1 MAMGNTTFCTLLV
14 AAVAAAGCAR
24 SEVEPDQGP
33 TTVAPRS
40 ERPAPPH
47 MFIVMTNAGA
57 QLTGAAARI
66 DIRHANPPQPPDVEI
81 SISATSGSGA
91 TWSALT
97 AAPPEF
103 LETLSLTA
111 RVVDG
116 RVVPGTAT
124 VQAGRA
130 NAEAGAA
137 PAGLMSLRL
146 YDGRLMGEASRM
158 DDEHA
163 ARFDGPF
170 IVTCAVPAAVGSID
184 APAPSADGPPPTLIV
199 DEAFESAPC
208 RPYAALGGWSRRV
221 QR

>member
-1 MAMGNTTFCTLLV
+1 
-14 AAVAAAGCAR
+14 
-24 SEVEPDQGP
+24 
-33 TTVAPRS
+33 
-40 ERPAPPH
+40 
-47 MFIVMTNAGA
+47 MTNAGA

-66 DIRHANPPQPPDVEI
+66 DIRHANAPQPPDVEI
-81 SISATSGSGA
+81 SISATSSSGV

-130 NAEAGAA
+130 NADASAA

-146 YDGRLMGEASRM
+146 YSGRLVGEASRM

-170 IVTCAVPAAVGSID
+170 IVTCAVPAALVAVD
-184 APAPSADGPPPTLIV
+184 APTPGADGPRPTLIV
-199 DEAFESAPC
+199 DDAFASAPC
-208 RPYAALGGWSRRV
+208 RPYAALGGWSRGV

>member
-1 MAMGNTTFCTLLV
+1 MANATLCTLLV
-14 AAVAAAGCAR
+14 AAFAAAGCDR
-24 SEVEPDQGP
+24 SEVEPNQGP
-33 TTVAPRS
+33 TRAEPRS
-40 ERPAPPH
+40 ERPAPPDT
-47 MFIVMTNAGA
+47 FIVTTNAGA

-66 DIRHANPPQPPDVEI
+66 DIRHADAAQPPDVEI
-81 SISATSGSGA
+81 SISATGGFGG

-97 AAPPEF
+97 EAPPEF
-103 LETLSLTA
+103 LKTLRLTA

-124 VQAGRA
+124 VQAGRG
-130 NAEAGAA
+130 NVEASAA
-137 PAGLMSLRL
+137 RAGLMSLRL

-170 IVTCAVPAAVGSID
+170 IVTCAVPAALVAVD
-184 APAPSADGPPPTLIV
+184 APTPSADGRWPTLIV
-199 DEAFESAPC
+199 DEAFASALC

>member
-1 MAMGNTTFCTLLV
+1 MAMGHATLCTLLV
-14 AAVAAAGCAR
+14 AALAAAGCAR

-33 TTVAPRS
+33 TTVVPRS
-40 ERPAPPH
+40 ERPAPPDT
-47 MFIVMTNAGA
+47 FIVTTNAGA
-57 QLTGAAARI
+57 QLTGPAARI

-91 TWSALT
+91 TWSTLT

-124 VQAGRA
+124 VQTGRA
-130 NAEAGAA
+130 NAEASAA

-158 DDEHA
+158 ADEHA

-170 IVTCAVPAAVGSID
+170 IVTCAVPAAVMAID
-184 APAPSADGPPPTLIV
+184 APAPSADGPRPTLIV
-199 DEAFESAPC
+199 DEAFGSAPC
-208 RPYAALGGWSRRV
+208 RPYAALGGWRSAR
-221 QR
+221 